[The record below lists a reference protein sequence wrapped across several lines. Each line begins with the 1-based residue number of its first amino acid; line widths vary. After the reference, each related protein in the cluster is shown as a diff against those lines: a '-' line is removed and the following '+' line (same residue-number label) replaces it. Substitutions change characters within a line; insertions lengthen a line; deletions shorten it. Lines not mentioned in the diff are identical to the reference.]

1 MRQGDPYNEM
11 FGLTSSHPRALSTG
25 FALVP
30 NSTLPVPAKTCELKQ
45 VRKPMAWSV
54 RFVGMLHLV
63 LQTHTSSLKETPSP
77 FASESDALG
86 NSSASAQG
94 THKSYCTGQAPLL
107 RLVTVQR
114 ARMVTAT
121 KC

>member
-1 MRQGDPYNEM
+1 MPC
-11 FGLTSSHPRALSTG
+11 TG

-30 NSTLPVPAKTCELKQ
+30 NSTLLVPAKTCELKQ

-54 RFVGMLHLV
+54 GCVGMLHFM
-63 LQTHTSSLKETPSP
+63 LQTHTSSLKETPNP
-77 FASESDALG
+77 FASKSDALG
-86 NSSASAQG
+86 NSSASVQG
-94 THKSYCTGQAPLL
+94 THKSCCTGQAPLL

-121 KC
+121 QC